1 MENIDTELL
10 IQQVSDV
17 IKYAQGLRDDT
28 PMNGVRAIIEKW
40 RRNKEYFIHFIGGLI
55 YEYPEPVTFELSK
68 TEKVNKLADLI
79 NYIYENYGEN
89 TKLRKFLNWV
99 HTEEFFNNK
108 LEDNYEDENG
118 NIIVSAGTKVIKAF
132 KYFEEN
138 NHILSLAQDKASEL
152 IQQNKVTGTLCFS
165 VHPLDYLS
173 ISENT
178 HKWRSC
184 HSLDGDFATGN
195 LNYMVDSSTVVCY
208 LKSKED
214 AILPHFPENV
224 PWNSK
229 KWRMLLFFSQD
240 YYMMFH
246 GRQYPFVSEAGNE
259 FVNDKLMPLVCKL
272 KKPAYWEL
280 NSGSKCYNSCFNDL
294 YPVGRSLIE
303 RTRLIKDGQN
313 TYHYNDLL
321 SSTVYTNLKYSYYYS
336 YPSLYP
342 SGETSEETTKFI
354 IGEDCPCPV
363 CGGTNSDYEEGNL
376 CCEECRDHYIGESY
390 NNAIECGICGN
401 ITSLSQMFWLPYS
414 EIQVCGS
421 CFVDLPHCDC
431 CGVRDTEEYIKID
444 TETNL
449 KRCPRCRQENRT
461 ERLWIYG

>member
-1 MENIDTELL
+1 MEKIDTELL
-10 IQQVSDV
+10 TQQVSDV

-40 RRNKEYFIHFIGGLI
+40 KRNKEYFIHFIDGLI

-68 TEKVNKLADLI
+68 AEKVNKLNDLI
-79 NYIYENYGEN
+79 DYIYENYGEN
-89 TKLRKFLNWV
+89 EGLNKFLRWV

-108 LEDNYEDENG
+108 LERNYEDEDG

-132 KYFEEN
+132 KYFEPSS
-138 NHILSLAQDKASEL
+138 ILLGASQDKASEL

-259 FVNDKLMPLVCKL
+259 FVNDKLLPLVCKL

-280 NSGSKCYNSCFNDL
+280 NNGGKYYNSFFADL

-303 RTRLIKDGQN
+303 RTRLIKDGNN

-336 YPSLYP
+336 YPSIYP
-342 SGETSEETTKFI
+342 SGETTEETTKFI

-363 CGGTNSDYEEGNL
+363 CGRTNSNYEEGNL

-390 NNAIECGICGN
+390 NNAVECGICGN
-401 ITSLSQMFWLPYS
+401 ITSLSYMFWLPFS
-414 EIQVCGS
+414 EMYVCSS
-421 CFVDLPHCDC
+421 CFADLPHCDC
-431 CGVRDTEEYIKID
+431 CGVKDTEEYVKID
-444 TETNL
+444 SETNL
-449 KRCPRCRQENRT
+449 RRCPRCRRANQT
-461 ERLWIYG
+461 ERMLWI